1 MLKKSIKFKL
11 LLTALF
17 CIISLTIL
25 SGPVMA
31 QTNQLLDSGAKTE
44 TERQNE
50 AFQQASGFT
59 GTNDVYSLSRVVAS
73 VIRTVLS
80 LLGVIFIVLI
90 IYAGFLWMTSA
101 GNEEKVT
108 KAKNIMSAAVIGLVI
123 VLSAYA
129 ITVFVIDKLVGSGVS
144 PGGSHVTS
152 P

>member
-1 MLKKSIKFKL
+1 MMLKKSIKFKL

-17 CIISLTIL
+17 CIISLATL
-25 SGPVMA
+25 SGSVLA
-31 QTNQLLDSGAKTE
+31 QTNQLLDSGAKTK

-59 GTNDVYSLSRVVAS
+59 GTNDVYSLSRVIAS

-108 KAKNIMSAAVIGLVI
+108 
-123 VLSAYA
+123 
-129 ITVFVIDKLVGSGVS
+129 
-144 PGGSHVTS
+144 
-152 P
+152 